1 MNGRLKWHKII
12 DQKINNMFKNLSGET
27 VAIIILSIC
36 LVVAIIL
43 GQRKPNI
50 DTHADEIANLNKSN
64 AALLRKNDSINAV
77 NVSITNKLTA
87 DSIEY
92 KTLAVNLTNTKLQL
106 DKLNKSKNETS
117 NNINHLSSNGLAS
130 AFSNYLQNRPKSKVI
145 Y

>member
-1 MNGRLKWHKII
+1 
-12 DQKINNMFKNLSGET
+12 MFKNLDVKSI
-27 VAIIILSIC
+27 AIIILGIC

-43 GQRKPNI
+43 GQRKTNI

-64 AALLRKNDSINAV
+64 AALLRKNDSINTV
-77 NVSITNKLTA
+77 NISITNKLIA

-92 KTLAVNLTNTKLQL
+92 KTLAVNLINTKLQL
-106 DKLNKSKNETS
+106 DKLNKSKNETN